1 MPSWAHGDYYVV
13 TQQDASTWGMEV
25 RLFITSTRQQLCN
38 PWCHLLLSTRRL
50 YLWLLLSVYTVQ
62 VWVRALVLGSGG
74 RGQSPAVS
82 PSMRLVIGSGYQP
95 GLHCQQIS
103 PAEPSHGPARCSFQG
118 EYRKA
123 VLHICFQHRRNTGI
137 MLQGSHSK
145 RHCNYRENSKHSTFR
160 KQGQSCG
167 QPPCDYQHRQRVSAP
182 VRTQALSS
190 RVSKT
195 SPSGMWPL
203 PKARDSLFENQ
214 GPWVQTTTLKQPQSS
229 AILPVTRVPFIYIYH
244 FPLLH

>member
-1 MPSWAHGDYYVV
+1 MITAVCLHCPSV
-13 TQQDASTWGMEV
+13 ST
-25 RLFITSTRQQLCN
+25 C
-38 PWCHLLLSTRRL
+38 P
-50 YLWLLLSVYTVQ
+50 SV
-62 VWVRALVLGSGG
+62 GGGG
-74 RGQSPAVS
+74 RGQSSAVS
-82 PSMRLVIGSGYQP
+82 PSVRLVMGSGYQP
-95 GLHCQQIS
+95 GLHCQQVS

-145 RHCNYRENSKHSTFR
+145 RHCNYRANSKHSTFR

-214 GPWVQTTTLKQPQSS
+214 GP
-229 AILPVTRVPFIYIYH
+229 
-244 FPLLH
+244 

>member
-1 MPSWAHGDYYVV
+1 M
-13 TQQDASTWGMEV
+13 
-25 RLFITSTRQQLCN
+25 
-38 PWCHLLLSTRRL
+38 
-50 YLWLLLSVYTVQ
+50 
-62 VWVRALVLGSGG
+62 RALVCGG
-74 RGQSPAVS
+74 GQKTVFGCFSLLPSCYGFWVSTQFALPAV
-82 PSMRLVIGSGYQP
+82 
-95 GLHCQQIS
+95 S
-103 PAEPSHGPARCSFQG
+103 PAEPSHRPAHCSFQG

-123 VLHICFQHRRNTGI
+123 VLHICLQHRRNIDI

-145 RHCNYRENSKHSTFR
+145 RHCNYRANSKHSTFR

-167 QPPCDYQHRQRVSAP
+167 QLPCDYQHQQRVRAP
-182 VRTQALSS
+182 VRTQAVSS

-214 GPWVQTTTLKQPQSS
+214 GPWVQTTTLKQPQSP